1 MCIRDRAG
9 HGKSIKEVEAE
20 NRKLRNQGIEQYR
33 SFVREEKT
41 IGEVQRQKEQERL
54 KKRVKEQDKKIREQQ
69 KMILQ
74 LRMFADAA
82 MRTIRGIAKS
92 IPEKARKIWKNIG
105 ANLYKTGG
113 RTFYH
118 MRQDEVDQANE
129 GYSETANSQMS
140 RYNQYQRSRDFDR

>member
-1 MCIRDRAG
+1 
-9 HGKSIKEVEAE
+9 
-20 NRKLRNQGIEQYR
+20 
-33 SFVREEKT
+33 
-41 IGEVQRQKEQERL
+41 
-54 KKRVKEQDKKIREQQ
+54 
-69 KMILQ
+69 
-74 LRMFADAA
+74 
-82 MRTIRGIAKS
+82 AKS